1 MCNRH
6 TIIPRAA
13 WQEDGWR
20 LAAKKPPKEIP
31 PGMPDNTTV
40 LSNAIAEAAA
50 YYDSP
55 PPNEACTCYWI
66 VDPIL
71 KALGYDRK
79 EILPQLADG
88 GNQFPDYTILPGTD
102 FTWYLEA
109 KAWNVSLQD
118 SHVQQSLN
126 YANTSGKRWVVLTS
140 GRRWR
145 LYDNHVIGV
154 AADKLVADMELRDGA
169 TALEFL
175 RAISRDGM
183 TSGMV
188 ERFAA
193 SSRLNAVL
201 SEGLANPESD
211 LIRAVWQKLKSRPG
225 LAGITRQQ
233 VVEAIR
239 GMVEQPVQPIAELP
253 KTDGTSTAVSTE
265 PEGTRPEEEFER
277 HRLRREFWAQLI
289 ERLKAK
295 GIELG
300 SHRKPVRYHYLGF
313 GIGRSGLSFNYM
325 IRKASAFLDLYID
338 FGKDQGERNLAV
350 FRALQQ
356 SQAEIEAAFGDPLE
370 WNELPGKR
378 ACSVDYQ
385 LGKGGLYDTG
395 QWPEIQE
402 RLIDAMVRFH
412 GALMPH
418 IENLPR

>member
-1 MCNRH
+1 
-6 TIIPRAA
+6 
-13 WQEDGWR
+13 
-20 LAAKKPPKEIP
+20 
-31 PGMPDNTTV
+31 MPDNTNVIET
-40 LSNAIAEAAA
+40 AIAEAAA
-50 YYDSP
+50 YYDNP
-55 PPNEACTCYWI
+55 PANEAITCYWI
-66 VDPIL
+66 IDPML
-71 KALGYDRK
+71 NALGYSRM

-88 GNQFPDYTILPGTD
+88 GNQFPDYTILPDTD

-126 YANTSGKRWVVLTS
+126 YANQNGKRWVVLTS

-169 TALEFL
+169 KALEFL
-175 RAISRDGM
+175 RAISRESVTG
-183 TSGMV
+183 GMV

-193 SSRLNAVL
+193 SSRLNAEL
-201 SEGLANPESD
+201 SEGLANPEGD
-211 LIRAVWQKLKSRPG
+211 LIRAIWQKLKSRPG

-239 GMVEQPVQPIAELP
+239 GMVEPPVQPVVELP

-265 PEGTRPEEEFER
+265 PEGTRPEEECER

-289 ERLKAK
+289 ERLQAK
-295 GIELG
+295 GLELG
-300 SHRKPVRYHYLGF
+300 SHRKPWAQHYLSF
-313 GIGRSGLSFNYM
+313 YLGRAGLNFEYIVRGTNTYVG
-325 IRKASAFLDLYID
+325 LYID
-338 FGKDQGERNLAV
+338 HDSEDANLAIL
-350 FRALQQ
+350 RALRAQQ
-356 SQAEIEAAFGDPLE
+356 DLIERDFGEPLV
-370 WNELPGKR
+370 WQELPGKR
-378 ACSVDYQ
+378 ACRIRYD
-385 LGKGGLYDTG
+385 LPAGGLRDTD

-418 IENLPR
+418 IEKLPR